1 MKQHLLRN
9 LNYNHP
15 ETSCWKIFYTIAEIG
30 WFGMATSGSNGSSP
44 RWKPSSC
51 GGGGPFIPPNKI
63 QEI

>member
-1 MKQHLLRN
+1 MKQHLLQN

-15 ETSCWKIFYTIAEIG
+15 EIRCWKIFHTIAGIG

-44 RWKPSSC
+44 GWKHGSC